1 MRARMLRE
9 RIANFIAESKLFIA
23 LIIINWS
30 FIFGILT
37 GTVIFS
43 KYIFGPNNLYEEIVE
58 LANKLV
64 TGNDINLSPEQEE
77 DTKKDLNRLVP
88 KVTIHSCNIDLES
101 RANDFIKILT
111 AV

>member
-1 MRARMLRE
+1 MLRE

-23 LIIINWS
+23 LIVLNWS

-77 DTKKDLNRLVP
+77 DPNKDLNELV
-88 KVTIHSCNIDLES
+88 SNIDPKWPSLRKS
-101 RANDFIKILT
+101 AGIRVCGQYT
-111 AV
+111 